1 MGDVVLGLVLR
12 DRGLLEDIAPPKPVV
27 FVIAAAEEADR
38 PVDRIL
44 GALRS
49 AGVHARRSYRSTR
62 NVGKLVSEAGR
73 SGAAHVVIVG
83 RELAEG
89 NVVIKDLQG
98 GTQETIAID
107 DVVSR
112 FRGEAP

>member
-1 MGDVVLGLVLR
+1 
-12 DRGLLEDIAPPKPVV
+12 
-27 FVIAAAEEADR
+27 
-38 PVDRIL
+38 
-44 GALRS
+44 
-49 AGVHARRSYRSTR
+49 
-62 NVGKLVSEAGR
+62 
-73 SGAAHVVIVG
+73 VVIVG